1 MGRESYDDMTGPE
14 RSRRKGSRPA
24 TGIIALL
31 GILICLVGLLCFL
44 ILNPSDNSVS
54 ETATQTPVSVEVKEP
69 EIIIDEESEP
79 ADAEAETAAAAE
91 VQVQSVTEI
100 VTPSVAQDS
109 VSSSSRPAALDL
121 VRAQDLA
128 SFDTSDH
135 VIYISHEVKEGE
147 SLESIAS
154 SYGRKIE
161 TIISVNRIRNLSA
174 VTAGTVLQIPNMD
187 GQLYTVQEG
196 DMLSTIARK
205 FNPDLGWQTLMVV
218 NQLRSETIRVGQE
231 LFIPDLAADESQSIQ
246 IAEISFTFP
255 ADGTIYVSYGQFFN
269 SSQLDGV
276 LIGTDAGSA
285 VCAAADGIVIDAG
298 KSEDYGHFVVIQH
311 DQGYKTTYA
320 NLETVEASIGSEVEQ
335 GQIIGAVGGGGEAF
349 TRPTLYFMM
358 EQNGILLNPAMFF

>member
-44 ILNPSDNSVS
+44 ILNPSEATVSV
-54 ETATQTPVSVEVKEP
+54 TATQTPVSVEVKEP
-69 EIIIDEESEP
+69 EIILAEESEP
-79 ADAEAETAAAAE
+79 ADAEAETATAE
-91 VQVQSVTEI
+91 VQVQPVDEI
-100 VTPSVAQDS
+100 VTPSVTQDS

-205 FNPDLGWQTLMVV
+205 FNPDLGWQTLMDV

-231 LFIPDLAADESQSIQ
+231 LFIPDLSADESQSIQ
-246 IAEISFTFP
+246 IAEISFAFP
-255 ADGTIYVSYGQFFN
+255 TDGSIYVSYGQFFN

-285 VCAAADGIVIDAG
+285 VCASADGIVIDAG

-335 GQIIGAVGGGGEAF
+335 GQIIGAVGGGGETF

>member
-44 ILNPSDNSVS
+44 ILNPSDATVS
-54 ETATQTPVSVEVKEP
+54 DTATQTPVSVEVKEP
-69 EIIIDEESEP
+69 EIILAEESEP
-79 ADAEAETAAAAE
+79 ADAEAETAATE
-91 VQVQSVTEI
+91 VQVQPVAEI
-100 VTPSVAQDS
+100 VTPSVTQDS

-205 FNPDLGWQTLMVV
+205 FNPDLGWQTLMDV

-231 LFIPDLAADESQSIQ
+231 LFIPDLSADESQSIQ
-246 IAEISFTFP
+246 ISEISFAFP
-255 ADGTIYVSYGQFFN
+255 TDGSIYVSYGQFFN

-285 VCAAADGIVIDAG
+285 VCASADGIVIDAG

-335 GQIIGAVGGGGEAF
+335 GQIIGAVGGGGETF
-349 TRPTLYFMM
+349 TRPTLFFMM

>member
-31 GILICLVGLLCFL
+31 GILICLVGLLFFL
-44 ILNPSDNSVS
+44 ILNPSDATVS

-69 EIIIDEESEP
+69 EIILDENSEP
-79 ADAEAETAAAAE
+79 ADAEAETPATE
-91 VQVQSVTEI
+91 VQAQSVTEI
-100 VTPSVAQDS
+100 VTPSVTQNS
-109 VSSSSRPAALDL
+109 VSSSSRPVALDL

-205 FNPDLGWQTLMVV
+205 FNPDLGWQTLMDV

-231 LFIPDLAADESQSIQ
+231 LFIPDLSADESQSIQ

-255 ADGTIYVSYGQFFN
+255 TDGSIYVSYGQFFN
-269 SSQLDGV
+269 SSQLDGI

-285 VCAAADGIVIDAG
+285 VCAAANGIVIDAG

-335 GQIIGAVGGGGEAF
+335 GQIIGAVGGGGETV
-349 TRPTLYFMM
+349 TRPTLYLMM
-358 EQNGILLNPAMFF
+358 KPNGILLNPAMFL